1 MIKLKDLLIE
11 QNNKV
16 LPGRIVL
23 VTTDSGTAPNKNSF
37 ARFQT
42 KNGTVQGDS
51 SDSETK
57 AIRSEGSAFSKK
69 FSFVEKTRPEQD
81 YLKIGNIVINSQTD
95 IVRFTKSS
103 NKAMFQPVE
112 ASGNGVYLLSRL
124 LEAWDTYPIRSA
136 PDSIILKM
144 NATRAGIQM
153 VEFNPSLQRDTRIN
167 AGPILCGYCFV
178 QAGLATP
185 EFLQRRQFAID
196 PDIKYNNPVNSAY
209 SFFPSLKDDALR
221 KNSEMISLGND
232 LQSLVDSFVS
242 KYKGKKMVP
251 TDYARRKTFW
261 PTPWRDEATNDL
273 VAMSK
278 TLSNTF
284 KSRHKMFISLKL
296 QEFGVD
302 PEEGNVLDAKID
314 KYWSLAGVYPKIV
327 TSLFGEP
334 KKGGGGGTSKGVAAG
349 GQTTSSGG
357 SGKM

>member
-11 QNNKV
+11 QNDKV

-23 VTTDSGTAPNKNSF
+23 VSTDSASAPNKNSF

-42 KNGTVQGDS
+42 KNGIVQGDS
-51 SDSETK
+51 SDADTK

-69 FSFVEKTRPEQD
+69 FSFVEKTLPEQD

-95 IVRFTKSS
+95 ITRFE
-103 NKAMFQPVE
+103 KANNRLMFQPVE

-124 LEAWDTYPIRSA
+124 LEAWDDYMSGRSA
-136 PDSIILKM
+136 PDSVILKM

-153 VEFNPSLQRDTRIN
+153 VEFNPSLQNTRRKN

-178 QAGLATP
+178 QAGIATP
-185 EFLQRRQFAID
+185 EFLERRQFAID
-196 PDIKYNNPVNSAY
+196 PNINYNNPVNSAY

-251 TDYARRKTFW
+251 TDQRRNTFW
-261 PTPWRDEATNDL
+261 PTPWRDAATNDL
-273 VAMSK
+273 IAMSK
-278 TLSNTF
+278 TLSDTF

-302 PEEGNVLDAKID
+302 PVEGNVLDAKID

-327 TSLFGEP
+327 SSLFGEP
-334 KKGGGGGTSKGVAAG
+334 KKGGTGGTRKGVAAG
-349 GQTTSSGG
+349 GQTTSSGK
-357 SGKM
+357 SGNM